1 VLTPSRLG
9 CLVQHA
15 GAMDSSPA
23 KQLTEALYRP
33 GPQFT
38 TAELQI
44 LVQDSAIR
52 PVIGD
57 VYAPARLPD
66 SPGLRARCCRELL
79 SSALRQDAVICGE
92 TAAWIHLGG
101 PFTPTRIA
109 VITQGVFRRRT
120 SAKISWQVH
129 QLPLDSQDILRLHE
143 VSVTSP
149 RRTAADVFLGIGVAG
164 SRRPLDLPPVQSSAA
179 VHSAAPQIHEE
190 ITAYR
195 WGLIARLSSAH
206 PEALQAETLTAQ
218 ILSQLR
224 ESSGAQARSA
234 RISALLQARVFAR
247 GS

>member
-1 VLTPSRLG
+1 
-9 CLVQHA
+9 
-15 GAMDSSPA
+15 MDSSPA
-23 KQLTEALYRP
+23 KQLTETLYRP

-57 VYAPARLPD
+57 VYAPACLPD

-101 PFTPTRIA
+101 PVTPTLIA

-120 SAKISWQVH
+120 TAKISWQVH
-129 QLPLDSQDILRLHE
+129 QLPLERQDIVRLHE

-164 SRRPLDLPPVQSSAA
+164 SRRPLDLPSAQSGAA
-179 VHSAAPQIHEE
+179 AHNPAADNAAPQDHEE
-190 ITAYR
+190 LTAYR
-195 WGLIARLSSAH
+195 WGLLTRLSSAH
-206 PEALQAETLTAQ
+206 PESLTADNLTAQ

-224 ESSGAQARSA
+224 ESSRAQARSA
-234 RISALLQARVFAR
+234 HIGALLQARVFAR
-247 GS
+247 GP

>member
-1 VLTPSRLG
+1 
-9 CLVQHA
+9 
-15 GAMDSSPA
+15 MNSSPA

-57 VYAPARLPD
+57 VYAPACLPD

-101 PFTPTRIA
+101 PVTPTRIA

-120 SAKISWQVH
+120 TAKISWQVH
-129 QLPLDSQDILRLHE
+129 QLPLERQDIIRLHE

-164 SRRPLDLPPVQSSAA
+164 SRRPLDLPSAQSGAA
-179 VHSAAPQIHEE
+179 AHNPAADNGAPQDHEE
-190 ITAYR
+190 LTAYR
-195 WGLIARLSSAH
+195 WGLLTRLSSAH
-206 PEALQAETLTAQ
+206 PESLTADNLTAQ

-224 ESSGAQARSA
+224 ESSRAQARSA
-234 RISALLQARVFAR
+234 HIGALLQARVFAR
-247 GS
+247 GP